1 MSPAIRTPTTGD
13 RERIRVALDA
23 ALYLSLAPSES
34 EHSSSSVSY
43 LCDDPQYT
51 VEMVVQNMVD
61 AVVIDESYL
70 LVFSVVKPWY
80 SKNRLVLSED
90 LVLRIG
96 KGSSF
101 RAVVATLEHLAE
113 TNDCDA
119 IVTGGALARSSRAIT
134 RLYQRFGFELEDGSP
149 QLTKRRR

>member
-1 MSPAIRTPTTGD
+1 MSPSIRTPTTGD
-13 RERIRVALDA
+13 RERIRAALDA
-23 ALYLSLAPSES
+23 ALYLSLAPSDS
-34 EHSSSSVSY
+34 KYSSSSVGY

-70 LVFSVVKPWY
+70 LVFSIVKPWY

-101 RAVVATLEHLAE
+101 SAVAFALEQIAE
-113 TNDCDA
+113 TNECDA
-119 IVTGGALARSSRAIT
+119 IITGGALARSSRAIT